1 MKTRTM
7 KNTMLLFVLL
17 LGGTVLYAQT
27 PQGKP
32 VPGKGMM
39 PAVAQR
45 RAMMQEMLNITD
57 EQKDQMKQMFLD
69 RMKETLPL
77 RNEMA
82 VLKAEYRQ
90 LISAEKPNQKD
101 INANIDKQTD
111 LINKMKKVR
120 AKYALKMRDILTEE
134 QWLIM
139 QSHRGMGGKGGPGA
153 GFHGK
158 GMGAG
163 PCGMGN
169 GQRPG
174 MRKPA
179 GVKSG
184 MGPRPGMM
192 MKMGDKDN

>member
-1 MKTRTM
+1 MKRKFFKTTVIA
-7 KNTMLLFVLL
+7 LAVLFT
-17 LGGTVLYAQT
+17 GTLAYSQ
-27 PQGKP
+27 PP
-32 VPGKGMM
+32 RGKGM
-39 PAVAQR
+39 PSPGTHF
-45 RAMMQEMLNITD
+45 AMKQNMLNLTD

-90 LISAEKPNQKD
+90 LIAAEKPDQKN

-111 LINKMKKVR
+111 LINKMKKVH
-120 AKYALKMRDILTEE
+120 AKYTLKMRDVLTEE

-139 QSHRGMGGKGGPGA
+139 QSHKGMRGKGGPQA

-169 GQRPG
+169 NKGPS
-174 MRKPA
+174 MRKP
-179 GVKSG
+179 GMKS
-184 MGPRPGMM
+184 RPGMM